1 MYSDTDIAE
10 RTEKFL
16 EQNRE
21 LVEDRVRFRRA
32 QYEAGLAMVHFPEG
46 YGGLGG
52 SRGQQAVVDD
62 VLRAHGAYTHDLMVN
77 PIGIG
82 MGAPTVLAFGSE
94 ELKERHLERIFTGE
108 DIWCQLF
115 SEPSNGS
122 DVAGIPSR
130 AVKDGDEWV
139 VNGQKV
145 WTTLAHVS
153 NFGMLL
159 TRTDPD
165 VPKHKGLSYFVIDMH
180 APGVE
185 VRPLFQMTGEAEF
198 NEVFL
203 TDVRIPDTD
212 RLGEPGDGWRVAT
225 TTLMNERVAL
235 GGGPAP
241 KGSGAIGELVKV
253 WERRRDELEGTERA
267 VWRQRVADLWAR
279 AEVVR
284 LTNQRAGESA
294 RGGTPGPEGSVAKL
308 ASAELNQAIH
318 SAVVDLLGAEGMLHE
333 PGYPMT
339 RDSRSGHSATG
350 RFLRSR
356 ANTIEGGTSEIMRNI
371 LGERVLGLPG
381 DVRVDKDLPWSEI
394 PK

>member
-1 MYSDTDIAE
+1 MPTDDELRAL
-10 RTEKFL
+10 TEA
-16 EQNRE
+16 
-21 LVEDRVRFRRA
+21 LVEDNKDLLDDQTAFRGA
-32 QYEAGLAMVHFPEG
+32 QWDAGLAMVHFPEG
-46 YGGLGG
+46 RGGLGL
-52 SRGQQAVVDD
+52 SPAKQAIVDA
-62 VLRAHGAYTHDLMVN
+62 VLRANGVEFEDLRIN

-82 MGAPTVLAFGSE
+82 MALPTLLTYGSE
-94 ELKERHLERIFTGE
+94 ELKDKHLRRIFTGE

-115 SEPSNGS
+115 SEPTHGS

-153 NFGMLL
+153 NFGLLL
-159 TRTDPD
+159 TRTDPE
-165 VPKHKGLSYFVIDMH
+165 VPKHKGLSYFVLDMH

-185 VRPLFQMTGEAEF
+185 IRPLYQMTGEAEF

-203 TDVRIPDTD
+203 DDVRIHDSL
-212 RLGEPGDGWRVAT
+212 RLGAEGEGWRVAT

-235 GGGPAP
+235 SGAPAP
-241 KGSGAIGELVKV
+241 RGSGHIADLVAVWDERKGSLDA
-253 WERRRDELEGTERA
+253 TERA
-267 VWRQRVADLWAR
+267 VARDRVTQLWIE

-284 LTNQRAGESA
+284 LTNLRAKETARAGN
-294 RGGTPGPEGSVAKL
+294 PGPEGSVTKL
-308 ASAELNQAIH
+308 AAAQLSKAIYNCL
-318 SAVVDLLGAEGMLHE
+318 VDLLGADGMLHE
-333 PGYPMT
+333 PGYPME
-339 RDSRSGHSATG
+339 RASRWSTSGTG
-350 RFLRSR
+350 RFMRTR

-381 DVRVDKDLPWSEI
+381 DVRVDKDLSWSQI